1 MTIDKDTAGRVARL
15 ARISIPETE
24 LESLASELSDIVGF
38 MEQLNECDVTN
49 IEPMTSVTPTLLK
62 QRMDL
67 IDDGDQQ
74 KMILSNAP
82 DSREGFFAV
91 PKVVE

>member
-1 MTIDKDTAGRVARL
+1 MAIDKDTAGRVARL
-15 ARISIPETE
+15 ARISIQETE
-24 LESLASELSDIVGF
+24 LESLALELSDIVGF

-62 QRMDL
+62 QRMEL
-67 IDDGDQQ
+67 IYDGDQQ

-82 DSREGFFAV
+82 YSREGFFAV

>member
-1 MTIDKDTAGRVARL
+1 MAIDKDTAGRVARL

-49 IEPMTSVTPTLLK
+49 MS
-62 QRMDL
+62 Q
-67 IDDGDQQ
+67 
-74 KMILSNAP
+74 
-82 DSREGFFAV
+82 
-91 PKVVE
+91 